1 MEKDTIVLERIH
13 NEIEKINKKESNI
26 YFFVLDTKG
35 NPSGSLAYIYNLALL
50 LHNEGYKVSML
61 YQEQEEFVGVE
72 SWLGEKYASIP
83 HYDISNG
90 DVAVGASD
98 ILFIPEIF
106 SNIMIQTKKLPC
118 KRIVIM
124 QNYDYVLEQMP
135 MAAQWGDMGIMEAI
149 TNTDV
154 NSELIKDIF
163 PYVKTTTI
171 DPFIDKM
178 FGETKE
184 PKQMIINIVA
194 KDQRDINRIIKPF
207 YWKYPMYKW
216 VSFRDL
222 RGFPKEHFAKLLREA
237 AITIWVD
244 EDTSFG
250 YSALEAMKSGSLV
263 IAKTTETTQKWM
275 DWLNDSSAQLSDC
288 CVWFDSFHQVH
299 KIIASVVRAWI
310 TDSIP
315 HEIADAAH
323 ESLNLY
329 SEENTRQQLVTYVE
343 GVLNNRREE
352 MKSLITYINNKENKE

>member
-1 MEKDTIVLERIH
+1 MNKNMEKDTIVLERIH

-98 ILFIPEIF
+98 ILVIPEIF

-154 NSELIKDIF
+154 NAELIKDIF
-163 PYVKTTTI
+163 F
-171 DPFIDKM
+171 DFSHMPF
-178 FGETKE
+178 
-184 PKQMIINIVA
+184 
-194 KDQRDINRIIKPF
+194 
-207 YWKYPMYKW
+207 
-216 VSFRDL
+216 
-222 RGFPKEHFAKLLREA
+222 LL
-237 AITIWVD
+237 
-244 EDTSFG
+244 
-250 YSALEAMKSGSLV
+250 
-263 IAKTTETTQKWM
+263 
-275 DWLNDSSAQLSDC
+275 
-288 CVWFDSFHQVH
+288 
-299 KIIASVVRAWI
+299 
-310 TDSIP
+310 
-315 HEIADAAH
+315 
-323 ESLNLY
+323 
-329 SEENTRQQLVTYVE
+329 
-343 GVLNNRREE
+343 
-352 MKSLITYINNKENKE
+352 